1 MTVVSCS
8 VDERYVNPLF
18 EVFDGGDFILS
29 SYRDVEDAQTTM
41 QIFFP
46 DPADAP
52 DAAAALVRAGEVVGV
67 ALKPETGTIPDEDWK
82 LSYRKHFKTEVIS
95 PRLAVVPEWE
105 AAAFR
110 ARAAGAPSPKML
122 VLDPGMAFGTGQHAT
137 THACLEYIDELAAAD
152 ANRSFLDVGC
162 GSGILAIAAKL
173 EGFRDVAG
181 FDIDPDAVQ
190 NANENA
196 AKNGLGDAVRFVR
209 GDLCNKSTL
218 PGVRRTGDRA
228 FDVVA
233 ANVLGPVLVRFA
245 SEIAPLVAPGGRLV
259 LSGILEEVYPEVRAA
274 YAARGFREVSSRL
287 IGEWRTGLFERAG
300 DAEGTEDGRDGVRA
314 LHDALLS

>member
-1 MTVVSCS
+1 MTVVTCS
-8 VDERYVNPLF
+8 IDERYVNPLF

-29 SYRDVEDAQTTM
+29 SYRDIEDSQTTM
-41 QIFFP
+41 QIFVP

-52 DAAAALVRAGEVVGV
+52 RAAELLAAAGEIVGLE
-67 ALKPETGTIPDEDWK
+67 LKPETGTVPDEDWK
-82 LSYRKHFKTEVIS
+82 FSYRKHFKTEVLS
-95 PRLAVVPEWE
+95 TRLAIVPEWE
-105 AAAFR
+105 IEKFKSSL
-110 ARAAGAPSPKML
+110 AAGESPRIL

-137 THACLEYIDELAAAD
+137 TRACLEYIDALAVENAD
-152 ANRSFLDVGC
+152 RSFLDVGC

-196 AKNGLGDAVRFVR
+196 EKNGVDIHFVR

-218 PGVRRTGDRA
+218 PDVKKTGDRQ

-233 ANVLGPVLVRFA
+233 ANVLGPILTRFA
-245 SEIAPLVAPGGRLV
+245 KEIAPLVAPGGRLI
-259 LSGILEEVYPEVRAA
+259 LSGILDTETDPVYREVKAA
-274 YAARGFREVSSRL
+274 YEALGFRELSSKL
-287 IGEWRTGLFERAG
+287 IGEWRTGLFTNG
-300 DAEGTEDGRDGVRA
+300 
-314 LHDALLS
+314 

>member
-8 VDERYVNPLF
+8 IDERYVNPLF

-29 SYRDVEDAQTTM
+29 SYRDVEDELTTM

-52 DAAAALVRAGEVVGV
+52 RATAALVAAGEIVGLH
-67 ALKPETGTIPDEDWK
+67 LKPETGSIPDEDWK
-82 LSYRKHFKTEVIS
+82 LSYRKHFRTEVIS
-95 PRLAVVPEWE
+95 PRLAIVPEWE
-105 AAAFR
+105 VEAFR
-110 ARAAGAPSPKML
+110 AGRPAAAEFPRTL
-122 VLDPGMAFGTGQHAT
+122 ILDPGMAFGTGQHAT
-137 THACLEYIDELAAAD
+137 THACLEYIDALAVENAD
-152 ANRSFLDVGC
+152 RSFLDVGC

-196 AKNGLGDAVRFVR
+196 GKNGIDVRFVR
-209 GDLCNKSTL
+209 GDLCNRSTL
-218 PGVRRTGDRA
+218 PDVRRTGGRQ

-245 SEIAPLVAPGGRLV
+245 AEIAPLVAPGGRLI
-259 LSGILEEVYPEVRAA
+259 LSGILEEVYPEVAAA
-274 YAARGFREVSSRL
+274 YAAQGFAEVSSKL
-287 IGEWRTGLFERAG
+287 IGEWRTGLFARP
-300 DAEGTEDGRDGVRA
+300 V
-314 LHDALLS
+314 

>member
-1 MTVVSCS
+1 MTFVSCS

-29 SYRDVEDAQTTM
+29 SYRDVEDDLTTM
-41 QIFFP
+41 QIFFQ

-52 DAAAALVRAGEVVGV
+52 RAAEALAAAGSIVGLD
-67 ALKPETGTIPDEDWK
+67 LKPETGTIPDEDWK
-82 LSYRKHFKTEVIS
+82 LSYRKHFKTEIIS
-95 PRLAVVPEWE
+95 SRLAVVPEWE
-105 AAAFR
+105 VAQFK
-110 ARAAGAPSPKML
+110 AGNPTQRIL
-122 VLDPGMAFGTGQHAT
+122 ILDPGMAFGTGQHAT
-137 THACLEYIDELAAAD
+137 THACLEYIDELAVENPD
-152 ANRSFLDVGC
+152 RSFLDVGC

-196 AKNGLGDAVRFVR
+196 EKNGLADSVRFVR

-218 PGVRRTGDRA
+218 PDVHKTGGKK

-245 SEIAPLVAPGGRLV
+245 SEIAPLVAADGRLI
-259 LSGILEEVYPEVRAA
+259 LSGILEEVYPEVHAA
-274 YAARGFREVSSRL
+274 YTALGFREVSSKL
-287 IGEWRTGLFERAG
+287 IGEWRTGLFAR
-300 DAEGTEDGRDGVRA
+300 
-314 LHDALLS
+314 

>member
-1 MTVVSCS
+1 MTFVSCS

-29 SYRDVEDAQTTM
+29 SYRDVEDDLTTM
-41 QIFFP
+41 QIFFQ

-52 DAAAALVRAGEVVGV
+52 RAAEALAAAGSIVGLD
-67 ALKPETGTIPDEDWK
+67 LKPETGTIPDEDWK
-82 LSYRKHFKTEVIS
+82 LSYRKHFKTEIIS
-95 PRLAVVPEWE
+95 SRLAVVPEWE
-105 AAAFR
+105 VAQFK
-110 ARAAGAPSPKML
+110 AGNPTQRIL
-122 VLDPGMAFGTGQHAT
+122 ILDPGMAFGTGQHAT
-137 THACLEYIDELAAAD
+137 THACLEYVDELAVENPD
-152 ANRSFLDVGC
+152 RSFLDVGC

-196 AKNGLGDAVRFVR
+196 EKNGLADSVRFVR

-218 PGVRRTGDRA
+218 PDVHKTGGKK

-245 SEIAPLVAPGGRLV
+245 SEIAPLVAADGRLI
-259 LSGILEEVYPEVRAA
+259 LSGILEEVYPEVHAA
-274 YAARGFREVSSRL
+274 YTALGFREVSSKL
-287 IGEWRTGLFERAG
+287 IGEWRTGLFAR
-300 DAEGTEDGRDGVRA
+300 
-314 LHDALLS
+314 

>member
-1 MTVVSCS
+1 MTFVSCS

-29 SYRDVEDAQTTM
+29 SYRDVEDDLTTM
-41 QIFFP
+41 QIFFQ

-52 DAAAALVRAGEVVGV
+52 RAAEALAAAGSIVGLD
-67 ALKPETGTIPDEDWK
+67 LKPETGTIPDEDWK
-82 LSYRKHFKTEVIS
+82 LSYRKHFKTEIIS
-95 PRLAVVPEWE
+95 SRLAVVPEWE
-105 AAAFR
+105 VAQFK
-110 ARAAGAPSPKML
+110 AGNPTQRIL
-122 VLDPGMAFGTGQHAT
+122 ILDPGMAFGTGQHAT
-137 THACLEYIDELAAAD
+137 THACLEYIDELAVENPD
-152 ANRSFLDVGC
+152 RSFLDVGC

-196 AKNGLGDAVRFVR
+196 EKNGLADSVRFVR

-218 PGVRRTGDRA
+218 PDVHKTGGKQ
-228 FDVVA
+228 FVVVA

-245 SEIAPLVAPGGRLV
+245 SEIAPRVAADGRLI
-259 LSGILEEVYPEVRAA
+259 LSGILEEVYPEVHAA
-274 YAARGFREVSSRL
+274 YTALGFREVSSKL
-287 IGEWRTGLFERAG
+287 IGEWRTGLFAR
-300 DAEGTEDGRDGVRA
+300 
-314 LHDALLS
+314 